1 VRPVRR
7 SQDRW
12 SVRVGYVE
20 KHLLT
25 GEHVVYRSRQH
36 WVVFTGPVLLLI
48 AGLLPLVYSRS
59 NAMLVVA
66 SIIAVTALIWITA
79 RAIARASAEFTVTN
93 KRVVVKLGTIRRRAI
108 EMLLSKVEE
117 IAVDQGVIGRVLGY
131 GTLVIV
137 GTGGSKEVF
146 LLISSPLE
154 FRRQVHEQ
162 IELHEASRPRQV

>member
-1 VRPVRR
+1 
-7 SQDRW
+7 
-12 SVRVGYVE
+12 VGYVD

-25 GEHVVYRSRQH
+25 GEQVVYRSRQH

-48 AGLLPLVYSRS
+48 VAFLPLIISRS
-59 NAMLVVA
+59 NATLGVSSV
-66 SIIAVTALIWITA
+66 ILLTAFIWIVA

-117 IAVDQGVIGRVLGY
+117 IGVDQGVIGRVLGY
-131 GTLVIV
+131 GTVVIV

-146 LLISSPLE
+146 MLIADPLG
-154 FRRQVHEQ
+154 FRRQVQEQ
-162 IELHEASRPRQV
+162 IELHDAGRKRQV

>member
-1 VRPVRR
+1 VEKYAV
-7 SQDRW
+7 D
-12 SVRVGYVE
+12 VGYVD

-25 GEHVVYRSRQH
+25 DEQVVYRSRQH
-36 WVVFTGPVLLLI
+36 WIVFTAPVLLL
-48 AGLLPLVYSRS
+48 AVGFLPLIISRS
-59 NAMLVVA
+59 NAMLAVSSV
-66 SIIAVTALIWITA
+66 ILVTALIWIVA

-117 IAVDQGVIGRVLGY
+117 IGVDQGVIGRVLGY
-131 GTLVIV
+131 GTVVIV

-146 LLISSPLE
+146 MLIGNPLE

-162 IELHEASRPRQV
+162 IELHDTGRRRQV

>member
-1 VRPVRR
+1 M
-7 SQDRW
+7 
-12 SVRVGYVE
+12 GYVD

-25 GEHVVYRSRQH
+25 GEQVVYRSRQH

-48 AGLLPLVYSRS
+48 VAFLPLIISRS
-59 NAMLVVA
+59 NATLGVSSV
-66 SIIAVTALIWITA
+66 ILLTAFIWIVA

-117 IAVDQGVIGRVLGY
+117 IGVDQGVIGRVLGY
-131 GTLVIV
+131 GTVVIV

-146 LLISSPLE
+146 MLIADPLG
-154 FRRQVHEQ
+154 FRRQVQEQ
-162 IELHEASRPRQV
+162 IELHDAGRKRQV